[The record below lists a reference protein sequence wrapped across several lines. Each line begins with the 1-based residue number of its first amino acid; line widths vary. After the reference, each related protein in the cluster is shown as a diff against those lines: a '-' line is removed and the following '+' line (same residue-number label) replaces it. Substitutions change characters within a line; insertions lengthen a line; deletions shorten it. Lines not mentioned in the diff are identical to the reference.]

1 VIFLGIFVL
10 IASGLLFVTVFN
22 QVFKLEPN
30 QTKYTGIEGLRGFL
44 AFFVF
49 VHHYSSWYGLMH
61 TVQWS
66 LIEPV
71 AILARFGKHSVFIF
85 FMITGFLFFDKL
97 FRNEPINWSEFLW
110 KRIFRLFPLYFLSI
124 LVVIFYVLLKTNFEL
139 TVSKSKLLEDSLN
152 WIAFGFIKC
161 PAINNDGISHLTNSG
176 VHWTLSF
183 EVFFYL
189 SLPLFAAVFFK
200 KQIPL
205 LTAFIC
211 ASLCYFF
218 LTKRGFN
225 TAIFKMFIYGILV
238 AFVNFKIKNTGLS
251 IKSKWIGF
259 AGILLF
265 YSVFND
271 KFANENL
278 DICALFLL
286 FFIIVR
292 GNSILGVLNWK
303 SSQILG
309 QLSYSVYLIH
319 GLVIYTL
326 NTFIIPKSYI
336 LSLSKTNYMFL
347 GIVYCSAIIFVSF
360 LTHIYIELPGN
371 KLITHIRN
379 IMPKMEAEL
388 NKMYTKA
395 ITIFNK

>member
-1 VIFLGIFVL
+1 VVDDRTSVHTRSVWGFFCFYFLYDYWF
-10 IASGLLFVTVFN
+10 SF
-22 QVFKLEPN
+22 
-30 QTKYTGIEGLRGFL
+30 
-44 AFFVF
+44 
-49 VHHYSSWYGLMH
+49 
-61 TVQWS
+61 
-66 LIEPV
+66 
-71 AILARFGKHSVFIF
+71 
-85 FMITGFLFFDKL
+85 FFDKL
-97 FRNEPINWSEFLW
+97 FRNEKINWSEFLW
-110 KRIFRLFPLYFLSI
+110 KRIFRLFPLYFLSM
-124 LVVIFYVLLKTNFEL
+124 LVVIFYILLNTNFQL
-139 TVSKSKLLEDSLN
+139 TVSKSKLLEDSFN

-161 PAINNDGISHLTNSG
+161 PSINNDGISHLTNAG

-189 SLPLFAAVFFK
+189 SLPLIAAIFFK

-205 LTAFIC
+205 LTACIC
-211 ASLCYFF
+211 SYLCYFF
-218 LTKRGFN
+218 LTKRGLN
-225 TAIFKMFIYGILV
+225 IAVFKTFMYGILA
-238 AFVNFKIKNTGLS
+238 AFVNFKIKNTNS
-251 IKSKWIGF
+251 FIKSSWCGF

-271 KFANENL
+271 KLANENFNV
-278 DICALFLL
+278 CSLFLL

-326 NTFIIPKSYI
+326 NKFIIPQSYI
-336 LSLSKTNYMFL
+336 LDLSKTNYMFF

-360 LTHIYIELPGN
+360 LTHIYIELPGG
-371 KLITHIRN
+371 KLINHIRG
-379 IMPKMEAEL
+379 ILPKMETEL

-395 ITIFNK
+395 ITIFKK

>member
-1 VIFLGIFVL
+1 MIFLGIFVL
-10 IASGLLFVTVFN
+10 IASGLLFVAVFN

-61 TVQWS
+61 TEQWS

-71 AILARFGKHSVFIF
+71 AILARFGKLSVFIF

-218 LTKRGFN
+218 LTKKR
-225 TAIFKMFIYGILV
+225 IQY
-238 AFVNFKIKNTGLS
+238 
-251 IKSKWIGF
+251 
-259 AGILLF
+259 
-265 YSVFND
+265 
-271 KFANENL
+271 
-278 DICALFLL
+278 
-286 FFIIVR
+286 R
-292 GNSILGVLNWK
+292 
-303 SSQILG
+303 
-309 QLSYSVYLIH
+309 
-319 GLVIYTL
+319 
-326 NTFIIPKSYI
+326 YI
-336 LSLSKTNYMFL
+336 
-347 GIVYCSAIIFVSF
+347 
-360 LTHIYIELPGN
+360 
-371 KLITHIRN
+371 
-379 IMPKMEAEL
+379 
-388 NKMYTKA
+388 
-395 ITIFNK
+395 